1 MVEHAQV
8 IENLN
13 EINLQMEYKISYCL
27 LIYSMFFVKQHISAP
42 KHQSKIQIAPLDK
55 ACLTFF

>member
-13 EINLQMEYKISYCL
+13 EINLQTEYKISYCL
-27 LIYSMFFVKQHISAP
+27 LVYSMFFVMQHISAP
-42 KHQSKIQIAPLDK
+42 EHHSKMRIVSLDR
-55 ACLTFF
+55 A

>member
-13 EINLQMEYKISYCL
+13 KINLQMEYTISYCL
-27 LIYSMFFVKQHISAP
+27 LIFSMFFVMQHISAP
-42 KHQSKIQIAPLDK
+42 EHHSKMRIVTLDR
-55 ACLTFF
+55 A